1 MGARKGAARRPARVV
16 QRQAAGDGV
25 RTQVRKA
32 RRDAWSKAVR
42 ARFLAELAET
52 CNVSEAARTVGKSRQ
67 AAYGLKQR
75 DAEFARG
82 WDAAIE
88 QGYGEIEAMLIR
100 LALQGCESEEIIA
113 DGEGAVKT
121 RKVKRA
127 PNPSLGLQ
135 LLKLHAAQVAA
146 RVAPRRSP
154 ASSACWRKCAG
165 DARRRGREGEAAWV
179 AEAGRG
185 ARADSDPTALYSC
198 FDTFSGSS
206 GAST

>member
-1 MGARKGAARRPARVV
+1 MAARKGAAGRPERVA
-16 QRQAAGDGV
+16 QRQAAGEGV
-25 RTQVRKA
+25 RTQLRQV
-32 RRDAWSKAVR
+32 RRDGWAQKDR

-75 DAEFARG
+75 DAEFARD

-100 LALQGCESEEIIA
+100 LALHGCEIE

-146 RVAPRRSP
+146 RRAAR
-154 ASSACWRKCAG
+154 G
-165 DARRRGREGEAAWV
+165 DAAGPGSPEAIASVERVLAEIRRRRAA
-179 AEAGRG
+179 AG
-185 ARADSDPTALYSC
+185 T
-198 FDTFSGSS
+198 
-206 GAST
+206 

>member
-1 MGARKGAARRPARVV
+1 MAARKGAAGRPERVA

-25 RTQVRKA
+25 RTQLRQV
-32 RRDAWSKAVR
+32 RRDGWAQTDR
-42 ARFLAELAET
+42 ALFLAELAET

-75 DAEFARG
+75 DADFARD

-100 LALQGCESEEIIA
+100 LALHGCESEEIIE

-146 RVAPRRSP
+146 RRAARGDATGPGSP
-154 ASSACWRKCAG
+154 AAIASVERVLAEI
-165 DARRRGREGEAAWV
+165 RRRRAA
-179 AEAGRG
+179 AG
-185 ARADSDPTALYSC
+185 T
-198 FDTFSGSS
+198 
-206 GAST
+206 